1 MYSYGDKQFESLEP
15 SKWKDEG
22 AKFKNQMDFRDRPTS
37 DEQIDIAED
46 ETHFY
51 KIIAEYQ
58 DKWLKVVVNKMN
70 NIIITAYFDRN
81 KKGK

>member
-1 MYSYGDKQFESLEP
+1 MKVSNHLSERMKERNLKTKWILETVQHP
-15 SKWKDEG
+15 
-22 AKFKNQMDFRDRPTS
+22 